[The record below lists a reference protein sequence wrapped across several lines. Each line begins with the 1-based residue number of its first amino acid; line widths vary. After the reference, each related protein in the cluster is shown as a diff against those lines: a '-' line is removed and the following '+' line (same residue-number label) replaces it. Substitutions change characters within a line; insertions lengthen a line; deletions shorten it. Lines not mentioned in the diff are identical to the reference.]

1 VGWGGRDAAECLA
14 HFANT
19 LGLPEVRLTRYHAAL
34 LGIPDVDLT
43 PHEGYVVRFF
53 GFPLTEEVPDIR
65 FSLLLS
71 DVF

>member
-1 VGWGGRDAAECLA
+1 
-14 HFANT
+14 
-19 LGLPEVRLTRYHAAL
+19 
-34 LGIPDVDLT
+34 LGIADADLT

-53 GFPLTEEVPDIR
+53 GFPIAGEIPDVR